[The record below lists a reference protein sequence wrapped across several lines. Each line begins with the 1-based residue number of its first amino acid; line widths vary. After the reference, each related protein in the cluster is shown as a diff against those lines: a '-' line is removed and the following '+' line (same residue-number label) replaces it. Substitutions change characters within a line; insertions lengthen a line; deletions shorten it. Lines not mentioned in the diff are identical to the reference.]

1 MKWWMLTLVFAL
13 TVGGCIADDGSG
25 SNGTYTADPYGCQR
39 HTTCGSCTPVL
50 GCGWCTIADKGLCV
64 ADPDQCAAAP
74 AFQWTWELSGCPP
87 VPDGSAAADT
97 AADAGAAD

>member
-1 MKWWMLTLVFAL
+1 LVFAL

-25 SNGTYTADPYGCQR
+25 SNGTNTADPYGCQR

-87 VPDGSAAADT
+87 VPDGSTAADT